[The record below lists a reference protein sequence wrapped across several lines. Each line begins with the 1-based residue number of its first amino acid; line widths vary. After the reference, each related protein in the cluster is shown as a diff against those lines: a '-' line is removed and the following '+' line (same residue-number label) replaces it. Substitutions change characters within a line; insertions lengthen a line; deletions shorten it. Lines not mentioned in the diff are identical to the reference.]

1 MHIIS
6 GQFQAASRHQFERTE
21 SQVSIRRELA
31 PAPAP
36 ESAPPRRLP
45 PPVVDLVTPGS
56 AQANAHSV
64 LRQSQPAPTST
75 EAAEPGTDPEWNLFK
90 ALVEALTGK
99 QIETASIGQSAA
111 APTVSATP
119 PPSAT
124 APSSAAAA
132 ADNSR
137 VLRIDAMQISEQ
149 EITEVAFSGQFQ
161 TADGRSISLDLSYS
175 MQRSYSATGISAS
188 VSSGAAKDPLVLN
201 FDGLGA
207 RLRADRY
214 DFDLDS
220 DGADDS
226 VATLASG
233 SAYLALDRNGD
244 GQINNGSELF
254 GTLSGDGF
262 ADLTAYDVD
271 GNGFIDE
278 ADPVFSQLSLF
289 RPNDTLRTLASRD
302 VGAILGNIDSPAR
315 LTDAN
320 NQSLGQL
327 RATGFY
333 LSNSGGAGLVQQV
346 DLVT

>member
-6 GQFQAASRHQFERTE
+6 GQFQAASRHQFDRTE

-31 PAPAP
+31 SATPP
-36 ESAPPRRLP
+36 ESAPPRR
-45 PPVVDLVTPGS
+45 V
-56 AQANAHSV
+56 
-64 LRQSQPAPTST
+64 PAPASA
-75 EAAEPGTDPEWNLFK
+75 EAAETGTDSEWSLFK
-90 ALVEALTGK
+90 ALVEALTGR
-99 QIETASIGQSAA
+99 QIETASISQSAA
-111 APTVSATP
+111 TSTQVAITLT
-119 PPSAT
+119 
-124 APSSAAAA
+124 AAAP

-137 VLRIDAMQISEQ
+137 VLRIDALQISEQ

-175 MQRSYSATGISAS
+175 LQRSYSATAISAN
-188 VSSGAAKDPLVLN
+188 VTSGAATDPLVLN

-207 RLRADRY
+207 RLSTDRY
-214 DFDLDS
+214 GFDLDS
-220 DGADDS
+220 DGADDA
-226 VATLASG
+226 VAKLASG

-244 GQINNGSELF
+244 GRINNGSELF
-254 GTLSGDGF
+254 GTVSGDGF
-262 ADLTAYDVD
+262 ADLAAYDVD
-271 GNGFIDE
+271 GNGFVDG
-278 ADPVFSQLSLF
+278 ADPVFSQLSLY
-289 RPNDTLRTLASRD
+289 RPNDALRSLASED
-302 VGAILGNIDSPAR
+302 VGAIFLGNIDSPAR